1 VFFFPRFGLFWTA
14 ARKVSAESF
23 EYYKGK
29 KAVRLSVEDGK
40 GGRSYTEVALFGA
53 HVMKFTQVSAD
64 GKETPLM
71 WTTKKAVFDGSRAI
85 RGGVPL
91 IFPQFNK
98 FGPMSAHGFARTAMF
113 SLEGITSDLDT
124 PSITAN
130 LKLSTNEVSKE
141 MWGKEIDFSLNY
153 LVTLQGAPDEK
164 SSSSLTLDMQV
175 TNKGK
180 VDLGFTCALH
190 TYFPVSDITKA
201 VVTAALPGDSIKGM
215 SYIDQLAEGKTRA
228 DKIVKQ
234 ETDEIVF
241 NQEVDRVYLN
251 IPKALQVV
259 DKATGLRIV
268 QETNFTDAVVWNP
281 WVDKAKRMA
290 AKDYEENEYKQMVCV
305 EVAEVG
311 TAGNKVTLKPG
322 EVFKRYTKIS
332 STV

>member
-1 VFFFPRFGLFWTA
+1 MPRGLEWRSVDPFPSSAIKKLFFEA
-14 ARKVSAESF
+14 SARKLFVSAESF

-234 ETDEIVF
+234 ETDEI
-241 NQEVDRVYLN
+241 
-251 IPKALQVV
+251 ALQVV